1 MTSRHLQKLRYFGL
15 LAAILPVTATSVIP
29 APALAASQVGVA
41 AAVNTSAFGTAPGL
55 NRKTK
60 VLGDNVIYRER
71 IETTGSGLVQVL
83 LVDGSTFTVGPNSD
97 LVIDE
102 FVYDP
107 NTGQGKLV
115 ASLGKGVARF
125 VGGKLSKNKAG
136 VNVNTPVG
144 TIGIRGGI
152 ANMDL
157 TSGGG
162 VFSLLFGEELTFTGR
177 NGDTNRVY
185 EAGYT
190 LQVSGGGANS
200 EVRRTTQADLGG
212 VQQGLSGKP
221 GQSGGATQ
229 KPTEASVTDSGFSQA
244 NSDLGVTN
252 TLPTPKPEVVQSTE
266 VTETDETLVQIQ
278 ETTQN
283 ENTEEIAEETPPP
296 QPEPEVEIVNVRILR
311 AGDGYTPAGSTVV
324 VSNPGA
330 QGLLGGSN
338 GTDEDV
344 EFEGGEI
351 TAGSATALYYG
362 EVDGNPLYQFVFD
375 TEPNVYF
382 YTQTL
387 SSDGDYVSQQGDS
400 QVVPD
405 AEIDIDT
412 ATYGDI
418 SGFARGVQV
427 SNEDFV
433 AFAHFPALSFDE
445 TGPVYDPDGANMIL
459 GLYGV
464 GTDWTQFNKTE
475 TQVRT
480 YELSSDPL
488 TTFVM
493 GTETGDGG
501 LIPLETDALYMNPL
515 VAQLMG
521 ESFMNEI
528 ESTELLMIQSDPSTL
543 LGSQV
548 LASSFLIQGTG
559 EDQKSFLSLSV
570 GSIFDDAGELTYDTG
585 RRGSHRMD
593 SSETAG
599 RYGGTIQTVSASDG
613 SNFFGSDAQSLVI
626 SGGVDIDEPFS
637 DGYIIRP
644 DTLDYTDPL
653 SMTVHV
659 GILSEETPVSSF
671 ERTQRTLAGFATGVF
686 ESSNNV
692 TGGVLEPKLFASTD
706 TDDFSITFL
715 PGSNTL
721 TALVSVEDVLDADSE
736 IDSYSFGF
744 GQNTDGSGGSG
755 RATFIDDDTYA
766 AREMRDT
773 SEAFVVTDS
782 SAIVTQ
788 PDGDNPNSYLIPD
801 TLMPGADADIF
812 VGVNRC
818 TCAFLEWGY
827 WGASVQL
834 NGEDAAANLTNGERY
849 DNMHLGTW
857 VAGNATASADLP
869 TSGTATYAG
878 HAVGSVV
885 NNGAQYL
892 AAGNFGL
899 EVDFAARNATA
910 AITNFDGHT
919 FGSNMSEVTTG
930 ADTNLFSGGIA
941 DPNEI
946 MQGQIN
952 AAIVT
957 GPDSLIDGVM
967 GNFTIDDGTGWQ
979 ATGIVAGQLQ

>member
-1 MTSRHLQKLRYFGL
+1 MTRRHIQRLRYFGL
-15 LAAILPVTATSVIP
+15 LAAIVPVTAAGVIT
-29 APALAASQVGVA
+29 APAMAASQVGVA

-55 NRKTK
+55 SRKTK

-177 NGDTNRVY
+177 NGETNRVY

-190 LQVSGGGANS
+190 LQVSGGGASS

-229 KPTEASVTDSGFSQA
+229 KPTEASVTDSGFTQA

-252 TLPTPKPEVVQSTE
+252 TLPAPKPEVVQSTE

-278 ETTQN
+278 ETTQD
-283 ENTEEIAEETPPP
+283 ETVEEITEENP
-296 QPEPEVEIVNVRILR
+296 QPEPEPEVVTVQVRILK
-311 AGDGYTPAGSTVV
+311 AGDTFTPSWNPSIVV
-324 VSNPGA
+324 NNPGA
-330 QGLLGGSN
+330 QGILGGSDGIN
-338 GTDEDV
+338 ENVIFT
-344 EFEGGEI
+344 GGEI
-351 TAGSATALYYG
+351 YSGSATELFYAQ
-362 EVDGNPLYQFVFD
+362 VDGNPLFQFIYGEEPSLFFYSQTYLNDDEDVIQQNGAVTVPAASVDFD
-375 TEPNVYF
+375 P
-382 YTQTL
+382 
-387 SSDGDYVSQQGDS
+387 S
-400 QVVPD
+400 
-405 AEIDIDT
+405 
-412 ATYGDI
+412 YGEI
-418 SGFARGVQV
+418 SGFGRGVQV

-433 AFAHFPALSFDE
+433 AFAHFPAVSFD
-445 TGPVYDPDGANMIL
+445 TNGPVYDPDGANMIL

-464 GTDWTQFNKTE
+464 GTDWSQFNKTE
-475 TQVRT
+475 AQVRE
-480 YELSSDPL
+480 YSLSSDPL

-501 LIPLETDALYMNPL
+501 LIPLETDALFMNPL

-521 ESFMNEI
+521 TSFMEEI
-528 ESTELLMIQSDPSTL
+528 ETTELLMIQRDPSTL
-543 LGSQV
+543 RNSQV

-559 EDQKSFLSLSV
+559 SSQKSFISLAV
-570 GSIFDDAGELTYDTG
+570 GNIFDDNGTLTYDTG

-593 SSETAG
+593 ASQSGAH
-599 RYGGTIQTVSASDG
+599 YGGAIQTISGPDG
-613 SNFFGSDAQSLVI
+613 SNFFGSDAQSFLI
-626 SGGVDIDEPFS
+626 GGAVDNEDPYGE
-637 DGYIIRP
+637 GYILRP
-644 DTLDYTDPL
+644 NTLDQTDTL
-653 SMTVHV
+653 SMSFHV
-659 GILSEETPVSSF
+659 GVLDHETPVSSF

-686 ESSNNV
+686 ESGTNV
-692 TGGVLEPKLFASTD
+692 VGGVLQPKLFASSSV
-706 TDDFSITFL
+706 DDLTLTFL
-715 PGSNTL
+715 PDANTL
-721 TALVSVEDVLDADSE
+721 TAEVKVEDVLNADSE
-736 IDSYSFGF
+736 LDSYHFGF
-744 GQNTDGSGGSG
+744 GRNTNGGDSG
-755 RATFIDDDTYA
+755 RGTFIDNDTYA
-766 AREMRDT
+766 AREQRDT
-773 SEAFVVTDS
+773 SAAYVVTDNNVT
-782 SAIVTQ
+782 VTQ
-788 PDGDNPNSYLIPD
+788 PEGDNPNSYLIPD
-801 TLMPGADADIF
+801 TLLPGADADIF
-812 VGVNRC
+812 AGVNRC

-834 NGEDAAANLTNGERY
+834 NGSDAQANLTNGERY

-857 VAGNATASADLP
+857 VAGNATQSADLP
-869 TSGTATYAG
+869 STGTATYAG

-892 AAGNFGL
+892 AAGNFGM
-899 EVDFAARNATA
+899 EVNFSTRNATA
-910 AITNFDGHT
+910 AVTNFDGRN
-919 FGSNMSEVTTG
+919 FGASMAEVTTESG
-930 ADTNLFSGGIA
+930 ANLFSGSITGA
-941 DPNEI
+941 GET
-946 MQGQIN
+946 MQGQFN
-952 AAIVT
+952 ASVVT
-957 GPDSLIDGVM
+957 GPDSVMDGVM
-967 GNFTIDDGTGWQ
+967 GNFTATDGAGWS
-979 ATGIVAGQLQ
+979 ATGITAGALQ